1 MCSRAGIRQRTTAN
15 ADDALSVQE
24 GFRLFSG
31 GEKIGSQ
38 KNLDQNCRAIIG
50 G

>member
-1 MCSRAGIRQRTTAN
+1 MSRPAGIRQRTTAN
-15 ADDALSVQE
+15 KGDGLSVTA

-31 GEKIGSQ
+31 GEKNGS
-38 KNLDQNCRAIIG
+38 KNLDQNCRAITG